1 MTFVFRWGIVETEG
15 EPGTWDPTLS
25 IEACLSHQT
34 DALLLRADDLPEEF
48 FDLSSGVAGEVLQR
62 FANYRIRLAVIAGP
76 ERFSSRFADLLFEER
91 GRGRFAIF
99 DDPDAA
105 RVWLLGSPSPASA

>member
-1 MTFVFRWGIVETEG
+1 MSPATGI
-15 EPGTWDPTLS
+15 PLLP

-34 DALLLRADDLPEEF
+34 DALLLRADDLPGEF

-76 ERFSSRFADLLFEER
+76 ERFSSRFADLLSEER
-91 GRGRFAIF
+91 GRGRFATF
-99 DDPDAA
+99 YDPDDA
-105 RVWLLGSPSPASA
+105 RAWLLGSPSPASG